1 MECSE
6 DIRILLAGYVDG
18 ELTPAERQ
26 SVEEHLRECGECRRL
41 LQEQKA
47 AVAAYAGYPVEP
59 APAAEF
65 DAMWSRLENRLPE
78 PAKRVNLDRLTEIGA
93 EDEFADAETKAAAEA
108 KAPAPASSSRPP
120 PAPKPAAPVAQTEPQ
135 KRRWFQRAR
144 KPVRPPTFM
153 PLRFPRL
160 KNTFWAHAAGIA
172 ASILIPLMVFMSIK
186 PVIRVKDFARGH
198 DVQIAF
204 TDPEKIPTII
214 MLPADNGSGGI
225 PLVWIADPAEPNVD
239 FEKGA
244 EP

>member
-6 DIRILLAGYVDG
+6 EIRILLAGYVDG
-18 ELTPAERQ
+18 ELPPAERQ
-26 SVEEHLRECGECRRL
+26 SVEEHLRQCSTCRRL

-59 APAAEF
+59 APDAQF
-65 DAMWSRLENRLPE
+65 DAMWSRLESRLPE
-78 PAKRVNLDRLTEIGA
+78 PAKRVDLDRLAEIGA
-93 EDEFADAETKAAAEA
+93 GDDYADGEPKVASESKAAAA
-108 KAPAPASSSRPP
+108 APP
-120 PAPKPAAPVAQTEPQ
+120 PPTPKPAAPVAQPEPQ
-135 KRRWFQRAR
+135 KHRWYQRTK

-186 PVIRVKDFARGH
+186 PVIRVKDFARA
-198 DVQIAF
+198 DQVRIAF
-204 TDPEKIPTII
+204 TDPEKIPTVIW
-214 MLPADNGSGGI
+214 LPTDDDSDGI
-225 PLVWIADPAEPNVD
+225 PLVWIADPAEATVD
-239 FEKGA
+239 PEKGA